1 MIALPAPR
9 RRGYLAAPAVLRMEW
24 AHKSFAAGVPGCRAR
39 VHVLRGVK
47 LALRPSEFVAI
58 TGAEGTGKTTLLLC
72 AAGLMRAELGI
83 VRWGA
88 EARDPAMREYAI
100 ATSMETPHAAL
111 LCIDEVDDWDGLALS
126 LAGTL
131 ASGAAVLAAGRDPV
145 RAAGRDPVRAA
156 AAGARV
162 LLLRD
167 GRLDPFAGGTVARA
181 AARRVAECDRRSV
194 DPVARRA

>member
-145 RAAGRDPVRAA
+145 RAA

>member
-58 TGAEGTGKTTLLLC
+58 TGAKGTGKTTLLLC

-145 RAAGRDPVRAA
+145 RAA

>member
-1 MIALPAPR
+1 
-9 RRGYLAAPAVLRMEW
+9 
-24 AHKSFAAGVPGCRAR
+24 
-39 VHVLRGVK
+39 
-47 LALRPSEFVAI
+47 
-58 TGAEGTGKTTLLLC
+58 
-72 AAGLMRAELGI
+72 MRAELGI

-145 RAAGRDPVRAA
+145 RAA

>member
-88 EARDPAMREYAI
+88 EARDAAMREYAI

-145 RAAGRDPVRAA
+145 RAA

>member
-58 TGAEGTGKTTLLLC
+58 TGAEGTGKTALLLC

-145 RAAGRDPVRAA
+145 RAA

-167 GRLDPFAGGTVARA
+167 GRLDPFAGATVARA

-194 DPVARRA
+194 DPVTRRA

>member
-72 AAGLMRAELGI
+72 AAGLMRAEPGI

-145 RAAGRDPVRAA
+145 RAA

-194 DPVARRA
+194 DPVTRRA

>member
-1 MIALPAPR
+1 
-9 RRGYLAAPAVLRMEW
+9 
-24 AHKSFAAGVPGCRAR
+24 
-39 VHVLRGVK
+39 VLRGVK

-145 RAAGRDPVRAA
+145 RAA

-194 DPVARRA
+194 DPVTRRA

>member
-24 AHKSFAAGVPGCRAR
+24 AHKSFAAGVPGCCAR

-88 EARDPAMREYAI
+88 EARDAAMREYAI

-145 RAAGRDPVRAA
+145 RAA

-194 DPVARRA
+194 DPVTRRA

>member
-88 EARDPAMREYAI
+88 EARDAAMREYAI

-145 RAAGRDPVRAA
+145 RAA

-194 DPVARRA
+194 DPVTRRA